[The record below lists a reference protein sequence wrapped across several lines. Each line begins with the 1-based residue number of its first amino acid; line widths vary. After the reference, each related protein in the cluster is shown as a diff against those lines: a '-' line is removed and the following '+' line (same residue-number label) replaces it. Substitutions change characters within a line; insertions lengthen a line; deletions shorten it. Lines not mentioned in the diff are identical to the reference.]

1 MKETITIRVDP
12 GMKEK
17 LDQIAHA
24 TNRSKSYHASEAL
37 REYIK
42 LNEWQIQAIQE
53 GIRQAEAGQ
62 LISHEEIKAKWEK
75 KLENTVD

>member
-1 MKETITIRVDP
+1 MSRSGVS
-12 GMKEK
+12 
-17 LDQIAHA
+17 HA
-24 TNRSKSYHASEAL
+24 RSEREAL

>member
-1 MKETITIRVDP
+1 MKEIITIRVDP

-24 TNRSKSYHASEAL
+24 TRRSKSYLASEAL

-53 GIRQAEAGQ
+53 GIRQAEEGQ
-62 LISHEEIKAKWEK
+62 FISHEEIKAKWEK